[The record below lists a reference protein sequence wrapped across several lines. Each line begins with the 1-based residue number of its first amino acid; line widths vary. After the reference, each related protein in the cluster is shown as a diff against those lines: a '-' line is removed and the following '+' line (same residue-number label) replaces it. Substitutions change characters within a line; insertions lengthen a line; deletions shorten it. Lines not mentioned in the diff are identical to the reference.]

1 MLHKQY
7 ILIEQYF
14 DMINLNG
21 MVYCMTMIL
30 KMKVVY
36 IY

>member
-1 MLHKQY
+1 
-7 ILIEQYF
+7 
-14 DMINLNG
+14 MINLNG
-21 MVYCMTMIL
+21 MTMIL